1 MEGKHF
7 QHLEMWWVQ
16 NLILTAVNWTKT
28 RAARLASKWK
38 SGERRSARRHANWS
52 SELLDEIFALFVY
65 YIHHDKPFGLG
76 GGGLTDE
83 VDV

>member
-1 MEGKHF
+1 MST
-7 QHLEMWWVQ
+7 

-28 RAARLASKWK
+28 RTARLTSKWK
-38 SGERRSARRHANWS
+38 SGERRSACRHAKRS
-52 SELLDEIFALFVY
+52 SEDWYELLDEIFALFVY
-65 YIHHDKPFGLG
+65 YKHHDKPFGLG